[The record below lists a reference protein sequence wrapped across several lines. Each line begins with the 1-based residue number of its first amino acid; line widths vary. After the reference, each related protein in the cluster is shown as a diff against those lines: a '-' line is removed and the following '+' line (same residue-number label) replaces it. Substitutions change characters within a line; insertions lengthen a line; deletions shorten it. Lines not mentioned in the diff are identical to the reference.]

1 MIPRRG
7 KSSPPALVDVELEE
21 PEEPEEP
28 VDVPDVVP
36 VVVLPLEPEVV
47 PVVVPLLEP
56 EVEPV
61 VVPLLEPEVV
71 PVVVPLL
78 EPDVVP
84 VVVPLLEPDVVPV
97 AVPLLVPDVVLPE
110 VPVEDVPVALELVP
124 VSAAVVGAAESAPE
138 SPPPQPASAIDTLLN
153 SAGQITR
160 PDPNPRLAFL
170 MRSPKKRLHCRP
182 GRTKSFIQRR
192 CTRGH
197 GNAWVA
203 GGFSRGSASAPA
215 TPLS

>member
-7 KSSPPALVDVELEE
+7 KVSPLAAVDWA
-21 PEEPEEP
+21 
-28 VDVPDVVP
+28 
-36 VVVLPLEPEVV
+36 
-47 PVVVPLLEP
+47 
-56 EVEPV
+56 
-61 VVPLLEPEVV
+61 
-71 PVVVPLL
+71 
-78 EPDVVP
+78 
-84 VVVPLLEPDVVPV
+84 V
-97 AVPLLVPDVVLPE
+97 AVPLPADPLDVEDELVEEVPVLLVVLPDVLVPPVVVVPPVVLVLPDVLVPPVVVVPPDALVPPLVVVVSPVVE
-110 VPVEDVPVALELVP
+110 VLLAEELLALVLVLVLAELVVDAALVLVA
-124 VSAAVVGAAESAPE
+124 VSAAAASVEELDPD